1 MLRRQHLNSL
11 LSSATTRT
19 EPSQPFITPF
29 QGFRAAGILSR
40 SGRDRDLTISRGN
53 APGPDQVTF
62 WIHSGSNQP
71 YHFPRKKHHI
81 S

>member
-1 MLRRQHLNSL
+1 MLRRQHLDSL
-11 LSSATTRT
+11 LSSATTHT

-29 QGFRAAGILSR
+29 QGFQAAGILSL
-40 SGRDRDLTISRGN
+40 SGRDCDLTISRGN
-53 APGPDQVTF
+53 VPGPDQVTF

-71 YHFPRKKHHI
+71 ISPPRKKHHI